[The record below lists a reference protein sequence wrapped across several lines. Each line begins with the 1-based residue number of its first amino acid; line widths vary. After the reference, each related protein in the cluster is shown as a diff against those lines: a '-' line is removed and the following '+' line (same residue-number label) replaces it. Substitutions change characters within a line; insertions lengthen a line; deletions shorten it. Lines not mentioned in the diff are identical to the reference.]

1 MASATRVAC
10 NEKGNGDGVKSNG
23 YEGDR
28 QATAT
33 RVMAK
38 VKATMT
44 TAAVAV
50 AEVATVMAQSNMLQD
65 CPPRSLVSPCT
76 QKPTKTLRI
85 RRQLH
90 HTLCGSSAWNGNN
103 ATHWHNSA
111 NLMQNETH
119 LLILH

>member
-1 MASATRVAC
+1 MALATRVAC
-10 NEKGNGDGVKSNG
+10 DEEGDGDGVKSDG

-28 QATAT
+28 QAMAT

-44 TAAVAV
+44 TTAVVV

-65 CPPRSLVSPCT
+65 HPPRSLASPCT
-76 QKPTKTLRI
+76 QKPTKMLQI

-90 HTLCGSSAWNGNN
+90 HTLCGSSAWNGND
-103 ATHWHNSA
+103 ATRWHHSA